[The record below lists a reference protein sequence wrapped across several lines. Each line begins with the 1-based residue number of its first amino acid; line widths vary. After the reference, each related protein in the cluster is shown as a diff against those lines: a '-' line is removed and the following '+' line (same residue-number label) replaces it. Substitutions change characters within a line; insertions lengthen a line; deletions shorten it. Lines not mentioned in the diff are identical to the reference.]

1 MASEAGAPLPQGLQA
16 LYAASVAH
24 RREHGCGAYSFED
37 GAGLLALASRLQPQR
52 VLELG
57 TALGYTAAIFAT
69 AAPACRVDSI
79 EADAL
84 HVRLAR
90 GHLAGLQLHQVTV
103 HGGRFEAVL
112 PTLQGGYD
120 LAFFD
125 GYAPSVAIVQRLHA
139 LLAPGGHLVCGNLGL
154 ANAKEAHALRAQL
167 SDAARWQTCYS
178 LENGATAVAR
188 KLAD

>member
-1 MASEAGAPLPQGLQA
+1 MSALLPPALQA

-24 RREHGCGAYSFED
+24 RQAHGCGAYSFED
-37 GAGLLALASRLQPQR
+37 GPGLFALAFTLQARR

-69 AAPACRVDSI
+69 AAPGCSVDTV

-90 GHLAGLQLHQVTV
+90 AQLAVLQLQQVTV
-103 HGGRFEAVL
+103 HSGRFEAVL
-112 PTLQGGYD
+112 ARLQGGYD

-125 GYAPSVAIVQRLHA
+125 GYAPTVAIVQRLHG
-139 LLAPGGHLVCGNLGL
+139 LLAVGGHLVCGNLGL
-154 ANAKEAHALRAQL
+154 ASAAQARTLRALLADSAQ
-167 SDAARWQTCYS
+167 WQTRYT